1 MLSSNT
7 NLGGLGRGETVA
19 WHVCES
25 ARYQSGCQGRHD
37 DEAVKLEE
45 HT

>member
-7 NLGGLGRGETVA
+7 DFGGVGRCETVA
-19 WHVCES
+19 WNVCES
-25 ARYQSGCQGRHD
+25 ARYQSGCQGRHH